1 MPFIYGINQFKCVYY
16 IYIYIMC
23 ACASKQITSNHM
35 NHMASRIFQPLPSG
49 HQTTAPNKL
58 PGLAKSSAAS
68 LGVASSERPD
78 LISNISIKP
87 SMPQL

>member
-1 MPFIYGINQFKCVYY
+1 MS
-16 IYIYIMC
+16 
-23 ACASKQITSNHM
+23 ACATKQITTSHESHDIQNLS
-35 NHMASRIFQPLPSG
+35 AVAIRPQLP
-49 HQTTAPNKL
+49 KL